1 MAAGF
6 ERKKHALFRLR
17 DGIIGEAR
25 APELISICELRMM
38 QMPSNSAPP
47 SRIRR
52 PRGMRQGWP
61 AALCLMV
68 FLTLIAPAGAIQL
81 VTEQEAAL
89 PPDHLPGL
97 ALRGSPSRRPSAVV
111 VSPPPNAGQVTSP
124 LSLKVKLQ
132 AFGGA
137 KIDPDSVV
145 VTYKKTPMIDITQR
159 IMPFIKADGIEVP
172 EAEVPPG
179 RHEFRIELK
188 DKDGRLGGTDF
199 SFQVG
204 K

>member
-1 MAAGF
+1 MVAGL
-6 ERKKHALFRLR
+6 ERKKHALFRMH
-17 DGIIGEAR
+17 DGIIGEAG
-25 APELISICELRMM
+25 ATELTLICEWRMM
-38 QMPSNSAPP
+38 QKPRNSAPP
-47 SRIRR
+47 SRVRR
-52 PRGMRQGWP
+52 PRGMRKGWP
-61 AALCLMV
+61 SALCLMGI
-68 FLTLIAPAGAIQL
+68 LTLVDPAGAIQL

-97 ALRGSPSRRPSAVV
+97 VLRGSPTRRPSAVV
-111 VSPPPNAGQVTSP
+111 VSPPPNAGQVKSP

-159 IMPFIKADGIEVP
+159 IMPFINADGIEVP